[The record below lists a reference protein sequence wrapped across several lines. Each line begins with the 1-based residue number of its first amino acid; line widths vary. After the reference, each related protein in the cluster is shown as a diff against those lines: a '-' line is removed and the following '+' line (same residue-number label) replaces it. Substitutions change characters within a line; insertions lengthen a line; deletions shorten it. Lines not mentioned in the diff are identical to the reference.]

1 MDSIRRF
8 DSVGTTACVVMVINK
23 NFLNDQTQYGASY
36 NLLLVDT
43 SSMYSLFADTN
54 IKFVVVSSLDEMVIK
69 WLNCWKKYVCC
80 VFIYLF

>member
-69 WLNCWKKYVCC
+69 WLNC
-80 VFIYLF
+80 